1 MWSDSVRSSS
11 ALDETPMTRSLC
23 WSQRDWVRRSWRGV
37 RCLEWLVVVVNSS
50 SSSLIGDRVVLL
62 LVIDFSNLVG
72 SCQIFMRAVRALIW
86 MDVTV
91 SYGGGKQVIVG
102 DPLSG

>member
-37 RCLEWLVVVVNSS
+37 RWLVVINSS
-50 SSSLIGDRVVLL
+50 SSFLIGDRVVLL
-62 LVIDFSNLVG
+62 LVIDFSNRVG
-72 SCQIFMRAVRALIW
+72 SCQIFMCVVRVLPTFDLDGRYRLLW
-86 MDVTV
+86 L
-91 SYGGGKQVIVG
+91 G
-102 DPLSG
+102 